1 MIPIL
6 RYCFVAILVLA
17 LAQHGFAETD
27 TGLLPDRRKPQFMND
42 QGYYVFP
49 MPYSIPGVG
58 AGLGIMGI
66 GMNLGGTYTD
76 AFGFVLG
83 GGLKGEGGGITEI
96 HLVPRTLLLDITGM
110 NFGKSTIT
118 NFKQRGM
125 ETDKHDFSYLEFN
138 NYYFAGGRLTATFA
152 DRLLEFYGGG
162 YRIGAELDK
171 VLDQNKNTILETQD
185 SPKWRSKVYGL
196 GVRGD
201 LTDDYYDP
209 RRGVRLDVSRWWSPP
224 AKSSDPDF
232 FRIEYNASAYL
243 PLGKRS
249 TWVLNYFRSDAHVDR
264 KGETDRLAIENEQ
277 GLNCGDPTLTPQEK
291 RDCDSVVGNIIAISQ
306 TDIKRM
312 LAYSSIAHA
321 GYILMAF
328 VPYGN
333 PDVRNVSV
341 AAGLFYLVSYA
352 VTNFGAWAVVI
363 SLETKAGKGLTL
375 DDYSGLAK
383 RYPALAAAMT
393 VFILSLIGFP
403 PTLGMVGKFYLF
415 RAVIDGGF
423 IWLAIIGVVTSL
435 ISAFYYLRVVVNMY
449 MREGDPAT
457 ESETWLDLSTGA
469 TALLTITLSLVPGF
483 LFAWASEAVLKLF

>member
-1 MIPIL
+1 M
-6 RYCFVAILVLA
+6 LA
-17 LAQHGFAETD
+17 MAQHCYAETG

-83 GGLKGEGGGITEI
+83 GGLKGEGGGITDI
-96 HLVPRTLLLDITGM
+96 HIVPRTLLLDITGM

-125 ETDKHDFSYLEFN
+125 ETDKHDYSYLQFN

-152 DRLLEFYGGG
+152 DRLFEVYGGG
-162 YRIGAELDK
+162 YRIGSELDK

-185 SPKWRSKVYGL
+185 SPKWRTKVYGL

-232 FRIEYNASAYL
+232 FRIEYNAAAYL

-249 TWVLNYFRSDAHVDR
+249 TWVFNYFRSDAHVDR
-264 KGETDRLAIENEQ
+264 QGETDRLAIENEQ
-277 GLNCGDPTLTPQEK
+277 GLNCSDPTLTQQEK
-291 RDCDSVVGNIIAISQ
+291 RDCDSVVSNIIAGNTYGTATGLGGTSRMRSYPNERFSGAH
-306 TDIKRM
+306 TVFYGTEVRWTLTEEAHPFDIF
-312 LAYSSIAHA
+312 IAK
-321 GYILMAF
+321 
-328 VPYGN
+328 
-333 PDVRNVSV
+333 DVRTLLQV
-341 AAGLFYLVSYA
+341 AVFYELGSAADLRDQLGDIYRASYGAGFRM
-352 VTNFGAWAVVI
+352 VTA
-363 SLETKAGKGLTL
+363 
-375 DDYSGLAK
+375 SGLVIRADVATGK
-383 RYPALAAAMT
+383 EGIETTILFGYP
-393 VFILSLIGFP
+393 
-403 PTLGMVGKFYLF
+403 
-415 RAVIDGGF
+415 
-423 IWLAIIGVVTSL
+423 W
-435 ISAFYYLRVVVNMY
+435 
-449 MREGDPAT
+449 
-457 ESETWLDLSTGA
+457 ES
-469 TALLTITLSLVPGF
+469 F
-483 LFAWASEAVLKLF
+483 